1 MTYQI
6 MVVDDEFYAV
16 QGVTQGI
23 EWANLGIEQVYE
35 AYDAEEAKERL
46 LQSHIDVMICDIEM
60 PNMNGLELLKW
71 AKEHSPWTETIFLT
85 GHADF
90 SYTRTALQS
99 GSFDYMLK
107 PFDYDELLVVVGQ
120 ALKKIQ
126 ESREAQSF
134 HEVQQRYYSL
144 FQTHKPLLEEKF
156 WQDLLARRIPPSRS
170 SLESLI
176 ALYELGFSPESC
188 VLPVLISVELWK
200 KELSARDEDI
210 MEYALRNA
218 AEELILAS
226 EDGAVLQDRS
236 GNNLVLFYLPPEPS
250 YNMSSLAQRCEH
262 YIRSCN
268 EYFFCDLSCY
278 MGEATE
284 FGSFLEMYVQL
295 LEAER
300 SNVTQSN
307 RVIPLDEHRESS
319 GQALLIPWV
328 SGISVLF
335 DLGSREDV
343 KRKLDDIFAMLEA
356 EPSLMIETLES
367 SYHALLHMV
376 FQVFHKRGFTLQ
388 DVFAP
393 RDLSDSSSA
402 TRSLLQFKAWCY
414 RIILNGMDF
423 ILHNEKGEAS
433 VIHKISS
440 YIDEHLREDITREQ
454 IAEYVHFNPAYLSRL
469 FKKETGSS
477 LTDYILA
484 KRMEKSKDL
493 LASSQLKIGDIAEI
507 VGYENIPY
515 FTKMFKKS
523 TGRTPREYRK
533 EQTASI

>member
-6 MVVDDEFYAV
+6 LVVDDEFYAV

-23 EWANLGIEQVYE
+23 EWAFLGIEQVYE
-35 AYDAEEAKERL
+35 ALDAEEAKMRL
-46 LQSHIDVMICDIEM
+46 VQSHIDVMICDIEM
-60 PNMNGLELLKW
+60 PNMNGLELIKW
-71 AKEHSPWTETIFLT
+71 VKEHSPWTETIFLT

-107 PFDYDELLVVVGQ
+107 PFDYEELKDVVRR
-120 ALKKIQ
+120 ALEKIQ

-134 HEVQQRYYSL
+134 HEIQQRYYAL

-176 ALYELGFSPESC
+176 ALYELSFAPESR

-218 AEELILAS
+218 AGELILGSDA
-226 EDGAVLQDRS
+226 GAVLQDRS
-236 GNNLVLFYLPPEPS
+236 GNNLVLFYLPPEQS
-250 YNMSSLAQRCEH
+250 FDRGDLAERCEH

-278 MGEATE
+278 VGEATE
-284 FGSFLEMYVQL
+284 FGSLLEMYVQL

-300 SNVTQSN
+300 SNVTESN
-307 RVIPLDEHRESS
+307 SVIPFDEQRESS
-319 GQALLIPWV
+319 GQVLMIPWV
-328 SGISVLF
+328 SGISVFF

-343 KRKLDDIFAMLEA
+343 LRKLDEIFAMLET
-356 EPSLMIETLES
+356 EPSLTIETLES
-367 SYHALLHMV
+367 SYHALLHMI
-376 FQVFHKRGFTLQ
+376 FQVFHKRGLTLQ

-393 RDLSDSSSA
+393 RDLSDSASV
-402 TRSLLQFKAWCY
+402 TRSLLQFKVWCY
-414 RIILNGMDF
+414 RVILNGMDF
-423 ILHNEKGEAS
+423 VINNEKGEAS
-433 VIHKISS
+433 VIQKISS
-440 YIDEHLREDITREQ
+440 YIDDHLREDITREQ

-477 LTDYILA
+477 LTDYILV
-484 KRMEKSKDL
+484 KRMEKSKEL
-493 LASSQLKIGDIAEI
+493 LISSQLKIGDIAEI

-533 EQTASI
+533 EQSTST